1 MFFKTFNL
9 IIYLFFDKNFGI
21 YFAFLIKMN
30 KIIKNIVL
38 ILSLAGLAACS
49 STVRFSNDNPKAN
62 STTNRNNDFDY
73 STSSDL
79 RNKIINEAKQ
89 WIGTP
94 YKYGGES
101 KNGADCS
108 GFVMTVF
115 QNAGVDLP
123 RTSQQQFNY
132 VQLINKHER
141 QAGDLVF
148 FKKNNK
154 IFHVGIYLGDNYM
167 IHASSSKG
175 VIIQSIDDNYFDDK
189 YAGSGR
195 IIK

>member
-1 MFFKTFNL
+1 MKTL
-9 IIYLFFDKNFGI
+9 TKI
-21 YFAFLIKMN
+21 AFLILF
-30 KIIKNIVL
+30 VV
-38 ILSLAGLAACS
+38 GLAACS
-49 STVRFSNDNPKAN
+49 STVRFSSDTPNEN
-62 STTNRNNDFDY
+62 SKNTRIDEFEIR
-73 STSSDL
+73 TSSDL
-79 RNKIINEAKQ
+79 RNKIIDEAKQ

-94 YKYGGES
+94 YQYGGES

-108 GFVMTVF
+108 GFVMSVY
-115 QNAGVDLP
+115 QNAGIDLP

-132 VQLINKHER
+132 VQLINNFER
-141 QAGDLVF
+141 EAGDLVF
-148 FKKNNK
+148 FKRNNK

>member
-1 MFFKTFNL
+1 MNKVFKNIAL
-9 IIYLFFDKNFGI
+9 IIL
-21 YFAFLIKMN
+21 LT
-30 KIIKNIVL
+30 
-38 ILSLAGLAACS
+38 GLASCS
-49 STVRFSNDNPKAN
+49 STVRFSNDNPKSN
-62 STTNRNNDFDY
+62 STKRNNKDFEY

-94 YKYGGES
+94 YQYGGES
-101 KNGADCS
+101 KKGADCS
-108 GFVMTVF
+108 GFVMAVF
-115 QNAGVDLP
+115 QNAGIDLP
-123 RTSQQQFNY
+123 RTSQQQFSY
-132 VQLINKHER
+132 VQLINNRER
-141 QAGDLVF
+141 EAGDLVF
-148 FKKNNK
+148 FKKNNR

-175 VIIQSIDDNYFDDK
+175 VIIQIIDDNYFDDK

>member
-1 MFFKTFNL
+1 MRT
-9 IIYLFFDKNFGI
+9 
-21 YFAFLIKMN
+21 LIK
-30 KIIKNIVL
+30 IA
-38 ILSLAGLAACS
+38 SLTLFVIGLAACS
-49 STVRFSNDNPKAN
+49 STVRFSSDTPKGS
-62 STTNRNNDFDY
+62 STVSKSY
-73 STSSDL
+73 GLEAKSSSDL
-79 RNKIINEAKQ
+79 RNKIIDEAKQ

-94 YKYGGES
+94 YQYGGES

-108 GFVMTVF
+108 GFVMSVY
-115 QNAGVDLP
+115 QNAGIDLP

-132 VQLINKHER
+132 VQLINNFER
-141 QAGDLVF
+141 EAGDLVF

-189 YAGSGR
+189 FAGSGR

>member
-1 MFFKTFNL
+1 MAYTLLL
-9 IIYLFFDKNFGI
+9 IN
-21 YFAFLIKMN
+21 MN
-30 KIIKNIVL
+30 KLVKYIT
-38 ILSLAGLAACS
+38 ILLLLLGLAACS
-49 STVRFSNDNPKAN
+49 STVRFSNNGHKEN
-62 STTNRNNDFDY
+62 TSTKKGNDFEY
-73 STSSDL
+73 SGSSDL

-94 YKYGGES
+94 YQYGGES
-101 KNGADCS
+101 KSGADCS
-108 GFVMTVF
+108 GFVMSVY
-115 QNAGVDLP
+115 QNSGIDLP

-132 VQLINKHER
+132 VQLIDNHER
-141 QAGDLVF
+141 EAGDLVF
-148 FKKNNK
+148 FKRNNK

-175 VIIQSIDDNYFDDK
+175 VIIQSIADDYFDDK